1 MSNLLETILGAQGGG
16 AVSQIANQFG
26 LNEGQVKDVIGQL
39 APALGRGIKE
49 NARSDGGLDSLM
61 NALQKGNHSQYI
73 DNPSAL
79 GAPQARLE
87 GNSILGH
94 ILGSKEVSRELAG
107 RAAGN
112 TGVDSSIIKQI
123 LPLIAGLAMGGL
135 SKQTGQAQSGNQIT
149 DVLGSF
155 LDSDGDGSAIDDLIG
170 MAGKFLGR

>member
-1 MSNLLETILGAQGGG
+1 
-16 AVSQIANQFG
+16 
-26 LNEGQVKDVIGQL
+26 
-39 APALGRGIKE
+39 
-49 NARSDGGLDSLM
+49 M

-79 GAPQARLE
+79 GAPQARDE

-107 RAAGN
+107 RAAGSI
-112 TGVDSSIIKQI
+112 GVDSSIIKQI

-135 SKQTGQAQSGNQIT
+135 SKQTGQAQGGNQIT

-155 LDSDGDGSAIDDLIG
+155 LDSDGDGSAIDNLIG